1 MLTNLFIIQ
10 GMPRLPRR
18 QLATLRPPMSAILA
32 HHCKQCLPNLIQYE
46 NTRLLNGMLLIA
58 TVKYQDFRKG
68 SQQVLLHTTDLLTLF
83 AFPRSI
89 LPWIDRRLNGVGD
102 TLGLLRRQGELQ
114 HTFANQ
120 IGLIAVQA
128 SNAGAKLKSQELVQ
142 PRNLITQRHQK
153 FVAVSNVFSS
163 GQIFGTH
170 RLVKFR
176 QTIALRVEDL
186 LQSQVSRGILGIELA
201 LPLLQLRNPKESLK
215 SRIDPTGSFHV
226 SQAEH
231 LTLTKRTC

>member
-1 MLTNLFIIQ
+1 MLANLFIIQ
-10 GMPRLPRR
+10 GVPSFAGW
-18 QLATLRPPMSAILA
+18 QFTTLRPPMSSILA
-32 HHCKQCLPNLIQYE
+32 HNRKQSLPNFVQYE
-46 NTRLLNGMLLIA
+46 NTRLLNGVILIA
-58 TVKYQDFRKG
+58 TMKDQDFRKG
-68 SQQVLLHTTDLLTLF
+68 SQQMLLHTSGFRTLL
-83 AFPRSI
+83 AFPGGILLGNHRSRDGI
-89 LPWIDRRLNGVGD
+89 GNA
-102 TLGLLRRQGELQ
+102 LGFVWRQWKLQ

-120 IGLIAVQA
+120 VGVITLQTG
-128 SNAGAKLKSQELVQ
+128 NPGTKLKPQQLVQ
-142 PRNLITQRHQK
+142 PWNLITQRHQK

>member
-18 QLATLRPPMSAILA
+18 QLAALRPPMSAILA
-32 HHCKQCLPNLIQYE
+32 HHRKQCLPNLIQYE
-46 NTRLLNGMLLIA
+46 NTRLLNRMLLIA
-58 TVKYQDFRKG
+58 TVKHQDFRKG
-68 SQQVLLHTTDLLTLF
+68 SQQVLLHTTDFLAFL

-89 LPWIDRRLNGVGD
+89 LPWIHCGLNGVRD
-102 TLGLLRRQGELQ
+102 TLGLLRRQGEFQ

-120 IGLIAVQA
+120 IGLVAVQA

-142 PRNLITQRHQK
+142 PRNLVTQCHQK
-153 FVAVSNVFSS
+153 FMAIPDILA
-163 GQIFGTH
+163 GWQIFGAN
-170 RLVKFR
+170 RLVE
-176 QTIALRVEDL
+176 LRKTVAVRIEDL
-186 LQSQVSRGILGIELA
+186 LQSQINRSILRIQLI